1 MILIIWIISFYIL
14 LYMYIARK
22 CSYLTCGLSFI
33 LLLLVLRIL
42 IMSNYL
48 DYFVLHII
56 VHVHS

>member
-42 IMSNYL
+42 IMSS
-48 DYFVLHII
+48 DCCTK
-56 VHVHS
+56 